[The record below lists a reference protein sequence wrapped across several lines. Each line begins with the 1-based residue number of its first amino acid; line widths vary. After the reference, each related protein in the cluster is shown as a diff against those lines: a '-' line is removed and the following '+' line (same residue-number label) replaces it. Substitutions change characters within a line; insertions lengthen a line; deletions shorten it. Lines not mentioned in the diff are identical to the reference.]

1 VSMHEKLLDS
11 KDVARILNIKPET
24 VRWYHKNGLMP
35 KADFKFGNSLVW
47 KESTI
52 SEWRSED

>member
-1 VSMHEKLLDS
+1 MSMHEKLLDS

-24 VRWYHKNGLMP
+24 VRWYHKKGLMP

-52 SEWRSED
+52 SEWRSDD

>member
-1 VSMHEKLLDS
+1 MHEKLLDS